1 MQELDLGFRK
11 LLEQEDILPNIPISF
26 NILHKVA
33 IETSLLYY
41 FLKSMC
47 DDLKD

>member
-1 MQELDLGFRK
+1 MQELDLDFRK
-11 LLEQEDILPNIPISF
+11 LLEQEDILPSIPICF
-26 NILHKVA
+26 NILHNVT
-33 IETSLLYY
+33 IETSLLCY